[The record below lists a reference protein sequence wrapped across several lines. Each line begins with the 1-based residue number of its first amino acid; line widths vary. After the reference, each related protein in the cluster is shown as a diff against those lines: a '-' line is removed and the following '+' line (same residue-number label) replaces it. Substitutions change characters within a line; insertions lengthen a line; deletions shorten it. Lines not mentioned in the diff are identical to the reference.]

1 MCAVDS
7 DQNSGRLYET
17 GVHAL
22 VLYCRTLLS
31 YFTVAKVW
39 PAWKGQPFSAAVS
52 RQSLALVPLAA
63 GRGRQHP
70 LAAPTPVPKF
80 SAAALSFPH
89 HDPGRRLRCA
99 ACAGCKI
106 QGAGGKPNA
115 PAHILPWTPPD
126 LLRQRAP
133 TLRTILIFAPC
144 CCARLQSTTW

>member
-31 YFTVAKVW
+31 PKFGLERT
-39 PAWKGQPFSAAVS
+39 KGQPFSAAVS

-63 GRGRQHP
+63 GRGRRHP
-70 LAAPTPVPKF
+70 LAAPTPVPNF

-99 ACAGCKI
+99 ACAGCNI
-106 QGAGGKPNA
+106 QGACGKINA
-115 PAHILPWTPPD
+115 PAHILPWVPPD
-126 LLRQRAP
+126 LLRQRA
-133 TLRTILIFAPC
+133 LAHRTFPSFPPC
-144 CCARLQSTTW
+144 CCARMQVDYQ